1 VLVRAAA
8 GDGEGGEAC
17 WFGRAADD
25 GKGGEVCE
33 LVRPAASEGEGGEKM
48 GAARRWKTRHVRS
61 K

>member
-8 GDGEGGEAC
+8 GDGEGGKAC

-25 GKGGEVCE
+25 GKGDEVCE

-48 GAARRWKTRHVRS
+48 GAVRRWKTRRVRS